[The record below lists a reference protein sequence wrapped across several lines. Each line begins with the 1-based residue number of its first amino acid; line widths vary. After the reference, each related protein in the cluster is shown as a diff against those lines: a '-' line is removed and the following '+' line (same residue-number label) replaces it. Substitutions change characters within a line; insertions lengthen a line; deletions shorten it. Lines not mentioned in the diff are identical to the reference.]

1 MEVDLF
7 QQGVDLMLFGM
18 GTVFAFLILLVGALT
33 LMSWVITRF
42 FPEPEQPEA
51 AVQMAP
57 LVVVEP
63 RIQAVIQAAINKHR
77 GK

>member
-42 FPEPEQPEA
+42 FPEAEQPEA